1 MKPHDPTAA
10 RPSEARAR
18 PPRSNEPAP
27 NPASAATISVSL
39 DGHAYPVPCDS
50 TLAELVAA
58 LGHAPAAVGTALN
71 GSFVARVD
79 RAGRRLLPGDAILL
93 FLPIV
98 GG

>member
-1 MKPHDPTAA
+1 M
-10 RPSEARAR
+10 RARAPQR
-18 PPRSNEPAP
+18 APQSNAPAP
-27 NPASAATISVSL
+27 SLASAATISVSL
-39 DGHAYPVPCDS
+39 DGHAYPVPCGS

-71 GSFVARVD
+71 GSFVARSD
-79 RAGRRLLPGDAILL
+79 RAGHRLLPGDAILL